1 MAEVVFGVVSSGFAV
16 ASLAIQLLEVS
27 QKLHT
32 FFDSLG
38 DSSANVERIKDHLQ
52 LMQIIPASINDICNE
67 HPNLK
72 CGDAVVKSIALCTKS
87 VCKLHD
93 LTNGLELPKSHG
105 GFHTRWLRVK
115 STLGE
120 RTLQKF
126 EEQLRGDVMMLLL
139 ALQPFFHDVQVQ
151 NNKSLAHRFIGTSSS
166 TGSQSQDSVTE
177 GKSTTINQTGR
188 SHPMDGAVHK
198 PLSRDRR
205 MELWSQLQD
214 HEWSFGLDSSESI
227 EALLSALGSSI
238 SSSLRKLI
246 RSTVISVLYT
256 SSNHRLYFP
265 EETLLVNVRRRLR
278 VIIPKISFQLQSSS
292 LPWTVTAYSII
303 PCNSIIF
310 ELCIDGNLQAVKRIL
325 KSTRVSPFVINQH
338 GENLL
343 HTAARYAHSDL
354 CEFLLRIGV
363 DGSAY
368 DDRLLTPLDHL
379 VQKIRTC
386 FAYPSQ
392 VVNTI
397 RSLVELGH
405 CQPLLPLTSNAVAFY
420 RGPEE
425 GFAWLFAS
433 DYAGVNLEE
442 RDSEGWTLLGDA
454 AFNFGWWTEPCVD
467 DPTATWQSSYLLK
480 AAANP
485 HRTSAAASLTPLDA
499 FLRSCSRR
507 EIDHASKW
515 LKVLK
520 EAGINLHKYADEE
533 QSLHGNEHFLKRTW
547 DDEIW
552 KWIPTKKRV
561 VYRYGEETDELEIWV
576 EDFDAL
582 SWFRH
587 GRHDLDIFGLM
598 TPRESLVRWR
608 DLNAKDDVIIEKL
621 IEEEIGGVAEQLE
634 QSAGSQV
641 SSVPSHLAPKQLF
654 AALSAFLLFQLC
666 LIIYL
671 VLR

>member
-1 MAEVVFGVVSSGFAV
+1 M
-16 ASLAIQLLEVS
+16 
-27 QKLHT
+27 
-32 FFDSLG
+32 
-38 DSSANVERIKDHLQ
+38 RC
-52 LMQIIPASINDICNE
+52 II
-67 HPNLK
+67 
-72 CGDAVVKSIALCTKS
+72 
-87 VCKLHD
+87 
-93 LTNGLELPKSHG
+93 LTLFS
-105 GFHTRWLRVK
+105 
-115 STLGE
+115 
-120 RTLQKF
+120 
-126 EEQLRGDVMMLLL
+126 DV
-139 ALQPFFHDVQVQ
+139 HVQ
-151 NNKSLAHRFIGTSSS
+151 NNKSLVRRIIGTNSSAKD
-166 TGSQSQDSVTE
+166 QSQGSVTPGE
-177 GKSTTINQTGR
+177 SITIDQTAR
-188 SHPMDGAVHK
+188 SHPPDGALYK

-214 HEWSFGLDSSESI
+214 HEWSFGVDSTDSI

-238 SSSLRKLI
+238 SLSLRKLL
-246 RSTVISVLYT
+246 RSTVVSVLYT
-256 SSNHRLYFP
+256 SSKHRLYFP

-278 VIIPKISFQLQSSS
+278 VILPKVSFQLQSSS
-292 LPWTVTAYSII
+292 LPWTVTAYSVV
-303 PCNSIIF
+303 PCSSIIF
-310 ELCIDGNLQAVKRIL
+310 ELCIDGNLQAVKKVL
-325 KSTRVSPFVINQH
+325 KSARVSPFVINQH

-343 HTAARYAHSDL
+343 HAAARYAHSDL

-433 DYAGVNLEE
+433 EYGGVNLEE

-454 AFNFGWWTEPCVD
+454 AFNFGWWTQPCVD
-467 DPTATWQSSYLLK
+467 DPTVAWQSSYLLK
-480 AAANP
+480 AGANP
-485 HRTSAAASLTPLDA
+485 HGTSGAKLTPLDT
-499 FLRSCSRR
+499 FLRSCTRY

-533 QSLHGNEHFLKRTW
+533 QSLHGNEHFLKLTW
-547 DDEIW
+547 DNEIW

-561 VYRYGEETDELEIWV
+561 MYKYGNGNDELEVWV

-587 GRHDLDIFGLM
+587 GRYDLDIFSLIS
-598 TPRESLVRWR
+598 PRESLGRWR
-608 DLNAKDDVIIEKL
+608 DLNAKDNVIIEKL
-621 IEEEIGGVAEQLE
+621 IEEEIGGPAEQLSL
-634 QSAGSQV
+634 SAGSK
-641 SSVPSHLAPKQLF
+641 VPIIPYYVTPRQLF
-654 AALSAFLLFQLC
+654 VVLALFFC
-666 LIIYL
+666 LNCVVHVI
-671 VLR
+671 LR